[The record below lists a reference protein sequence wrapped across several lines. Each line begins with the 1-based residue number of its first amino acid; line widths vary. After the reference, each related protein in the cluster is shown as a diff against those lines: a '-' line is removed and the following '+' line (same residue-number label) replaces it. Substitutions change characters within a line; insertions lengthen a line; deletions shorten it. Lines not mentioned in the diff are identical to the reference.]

1 MTVPVSD
8 RLSQLYVGNGT
19 NTRFDFTFR
28 IFQQE
33 DATGLAVRKKGSTDF
48 ETVDPA
54 TYTVTINPDEM
65 GGYITFNFAPDVQSY
80 FYIAGAT
87 PLDQLLDITNYDNF
101 YPDAIERA
109 LDKLT
114 ALLQEWGTELDLEK
128 QARILADIQYDSLA
142 MEREENLEGRLIS
155 YINAVVGIT
164 NPKIFDGISDRM
176 VITEDG
182 RTQRDFNKSI
192 PFWTNDY
199 VNFKQATYIRE
210 EQILDHGNAQNAAL
224 KIELNESIDI
234 EKQRAISAE
243 TEINNKLNANNGGR
257 YGFNTYAEFD
267 AVKATLQLNS
277 LVNIAEVNS
286 TGSGEWGQGD
296 NIWNGVVLKK
306 SPYDPLQ
313 QAIIQAKIIAQL
325 EALLATMG
333 LLNLDTGNLLDF
345 LDVNMSQ
352 VGYLSK
358 KGEFYAQD
366 FKTDFGGL
374 NSLAETIWSFDI
386 PGTALALIDKGLNV
400 LWQLKNDG
408 SVVNSI
414 TPASY
419 GVAELRNGLVNSV
432 TANDI
437 GYAYDKALTQNDT
450 PLKMI
455 ATVSPWG
462 ADGTRNQ
469 RMGSAIKVGPNKLYV
484 AFSQFSTHSTDQADG
499 RLVGR
504 FVDYDLVNQTYTVS
518 DTLVIVGNMFGN
530 VYRHPH
536 FIQLRDRILLIFNGA
551 MDELLV
557 YESLDKCQ
565 TWQPKT
571 SINCAPPLPWATALD
586 SAVLIEEGRYKGRIV
601 LSLFRYSATDGLV
614 GTVYS
619 DDGGTTWKR
628 GQTLHGAELFPAY
641 PSINETTVG
650 LDAQNNL
657 IFIIRNEES
666 TADSR
671 YLIFGKSTDGGETI
685 QIFQQNQKTTALACQ
700 TGIKQTA
707 PTSFDGLP
715 RMIVTCP
722 TTELNKGDRESFRLR
737 ISYDNCKSWSKTYKP
752 FVDTLRVGYTSV
764 IPLGGDGKNFAMVYE
779 EGTLNSSQ
787 SLKIL
792 FFNLKEVI

>member
-1 MTVPVSD
+1 
-8 RLSQLYVGNGT
+8 
-19 NTRFDFTFR
+19 
-28 IFQQE
+28 
-33 DATGLAVRKKGSTDF
+33 
-48 ETVDPA
+48 
-54 TYTVTINPDEM
+54 
-65 GGYITFNFAPDVQSY
+65 DVQSY